1 LPLNHAE
8 RFFNNPAQFGTNPH
22 NSAQIGTKK
31 HTTCK
36 QNQAQIKKANQN
48 KLNKNGNKSQLTPK
62 QKSQL
67 KFLTQKTRQTTKN
80 SSQTKPPF
88 LFMKAFLSLKSKLDI
103 ISIWKVK
110 VMVKVGAYEV
120 PEGLYYSK
128 DFEWIKIEGDKVR
141 MGITD
146 YAQKSLREI
155 VYAELP
161 SIGTV
166 VKQDEPYGTL
176 ESVKA
181 VSDLVAAVSGS
192 IEEVND
198 EVQSKPETLN
208 EDPYVKGWL
217 IVVKPSNLQ
226 AELANIMDFDKAVE
240 WHKAQ
245 TK

>member
-1 LPLNHAE
+1 
-8 RFFNNPAQFGTNPH
+8 
-22 NSAQIGTKK
+22 
-31 HTTCK
+31 
-36 QNQAQIKKANQN
+36 
-48 KLNKNGNKSQLTPK
+48 
-62 QKSQL
+62 
-67 KFLTQKTRQTTKN
+67 
-80 SSQTKPPF
+80 
-88 LFMKAFLSLKSKLDI
+88 
-103 ISIWKVK
+103 
-110 VMVKVGAYEV
+110 MVKVEGYEV

-161 SIGTV
+161 SAGSE
-166 VKQDEPYGTL
+166 VKQGEPYGTL

-181 VSDLVAAVSGS
+181 VSDLIAAVSGT

-208 EDPYVKGWL
+208 EDPYNKGWL
-217 IVVKPSNLQ
+217 IVVKPANLQ
-226 AELANIMDFDKAVE
+226 SELVNLMDFAAAVE

-245 TK
+245 ASGKC